1 MWPLSTLGWPEKSED
16 FDYFYPTNVLVT
28 GYDIIFFWVV
38 RMVFTALELDG
49 RLPFDNVYIHG
60 LVRDKD
66 GQKMSKSLGNGIDP
80 LKIIDEYGADALR
93 FMLLTG
99 ISAGSD
105 IRYQKEKIIA
115 ARNFANKLWNA
126 ARFIFMR
133 LGQIENEGI
142 DIKKIDVKNE
152 ESLLGTEDRWMI
164 ESIHRA
170 MDYMKNNMDKY
181 EIVLAG
187 QKIYEMVAVRRA
199 NMRIGI
205 FVVR

>member
-1 MWPLSTLGWPEKSED
+1 M
-16 FDYFYPTNVLVT
+16 
-28 GYDIIFFWVV
+28 
-38 RMVFTALELDG
+38 DG

-105 IRYQKEKIIA
+105 IRYQEEKIIA

-126 ARFIFMR
+126 ARFIFMS

-152 ESLLGTEDRWMI
+152 ESRCVTFCVG
-164 ESIHRA
+164 SC
-170 MDYMKNNMDKY
+170 
-181 EIVLAG
+181 
-187 QKIYEMVAVRRA
+187 VRR
-199 NMRIGI
+199 
-205 FVVR
+205 

>member
-1 MWPLSTLGWPEKSED
+1 MFQNSNNPCL
-16 FDYFYPTNVLVT
+16 
-28 GYDIIFFWVV
+28 
-38 RMVFTALELDG
+38 
-49 RLPFDNVYIHG
+49 
-60 LVRDKD
+60 
-66 GQKMSKSLGNGIDP
+66 
-80 LKIIDEYGADALR
+80 DEYGADALR

-105 IRYQKEKIIA
+105 IRYQEEKIIA
-115 ARNFANKLWNA
+115 ARNFANKFWNA
-126 ARFIFMR
+126 ARFIFMS

-181 EIVLAG
+181 EIALAG
-187 QKIYEMVAVRRA
+187 QKIYDLIWNEYCDWYIEVIKGRIFGSDTADKAVAISVAIECMA
-199 NMRIGI
+199 NMLKLRIDI
-205 FVVR
+205 NFDNIKVCLISDLLQYWRHRSTWRTPWRPKIKC